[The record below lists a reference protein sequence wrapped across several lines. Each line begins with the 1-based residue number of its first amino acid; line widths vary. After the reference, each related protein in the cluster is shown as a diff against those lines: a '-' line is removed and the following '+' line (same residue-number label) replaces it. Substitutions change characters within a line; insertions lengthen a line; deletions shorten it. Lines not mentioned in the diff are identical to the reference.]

1 MRHTGARLLAL
12 LLVALT
18 VLAAAATAEPEPKEV
33 TADMDGDLLVQDEE
47 TLEAADAL
55 DGTEGAGSDS
65 ELDPRLT
72 LEAMEKIFA
81 KLSARCLLE
90 LHEKSSDLSKVSDRC
105 RMEVASRVQ
114 RYLARLD
121 KEDKGEAEEEEEEQK
136 KKKKTDAKSQ
146 KKKGRKGRKQTRA
159 RREAVAAQRKQEE
172 YQKALRVIVGFV
184 VTFVAIIAGA
194 VLVIN
199 RKLKAAGL
207 YYSDPNAKATCCSN

>member
-1 MRHTGARLLAL
+1 
-12 LLVALT
+12 
-18 VLAAAATAEPEPKEV
+18 
-33 TADMDGDLLVQDEE
+33 MDGDLLVQDEE
-47 TLEAADAL
+47 TLEAADTL
-55 DGTEGAGSDS
+55 DGTEEAGSES

-90 LHEKSSDLSKVSDRC
+90 FHENTSDLSKVSDRC
-105 RMEVASRVQ
+105 RMEMTSRVQ

-121 KEDKGEAEEEEEEQK
+121 KEEKGETAEEEEEEQQQR
-136 KKKKTDAKSQ
+136 KKKTGAKPQ
-146 KKKGRKGRKQTRA
+146 KKKRRKGRKQTRA

-172 YQKALRVIVGFV
+172 YQKTLRVIVGFV

-207 YYSDPNAKATCCSN
+207 YYSDPSAKATCCSN